1 MNKQEQESWDALVE
15 GAKAV
20 KLDHVP
26 QKAIEDLFS
35 TFIKDADTELGAGV
49 RKADRAKAWQAFT
62 WLGFG
67 LLYLAILVVTKHGV

>member
-1 MNKQEQESWDALVE
+1 MNKQEQESWNELVE

-35 TFIKDADTELGAGV
+35 NFIKDANAELGTGA
-49 RKADRAKAWQAFT
+49 RNAERTRAPHALA

-67 LLYLAILVVTKHGV
+67 FCYLAIVVVLKHGV